1 MTDLTPLYPL
11 LLEPSLHVK
20 VWGGRQLADVM
31 GKPLPTDEPYGESW
45 ELHDSATIANGDLA
59 GHCLGD
65 VLALY
70 GAALVG
76 PGSDPADG
84 FPLLVKL
91 LDAADWLSVQVHPD
105 DAQAAELEGQPR
117 GKTEAWYILAAD
129 EGAQLV
135 IGVKPGTDRDEM
147 AAAIRDNRLEALLVY
162 AEIRPGDSLY
172 MPAGTVH
179 AIGPGTLIYE
189 VQQSSDTT
197 YRLYDWGRPGLDG
210 QPRPLHIDK
219 GVGVSNTE
227 SLPRLRHNNLNSDT
241 EQHIIEGEYFAT
253 ALHLLAPTLSTPLD
267 TGGDSFHVL
276 TCITGRARISTD
288 SATVAMQKGQTVLVP
303 AALGQYTLAGQG
315 RVLRSWQTNG

>member
-1 MTDLTPLYPL
+1 MSELPPLYPL
-11 LLEPSLHVK
+11 LLHPSLHVK

-31 GKPLPTDEPYGESW
+31 GKNLPTAEPYGESW
-45 ELHDSATIANGDLA
+45 ELHDSATVAEGMLA
-59 GHCLGD
+59 GRRLGN
-65 VLALY
+65 VLAQY
-70 GAALVG
+70 GTALIG
-76 PGSDPADG
+76 PGSDPAEG

-117 GKTEAWYILAAD
+117 GKTEAWYILAAEPD
-129 EGAQLV
+129 ARLV

-147 AAAIRDNRLEALLVY
+147 AAAIRENRLEALLVY
-162 AEIRPGDSLY
+162 ADIRAGDALY

-219 GVGVSNTE
+219 GVRVSNTE
-227 SLPRLRHNNLNSDT
+227 SLPRLSHTQRSGES
-241 EQHIIEGEYFAT
+241 EQRIIEGEFFT
-253 ALHLLAPTLSTPLD
+253 TVLHLLAPTAPADLD
-267 TGGDSFHVL
+267 TGGDTFHAL
-276 TCITGRARISTD
+276 TCIEGRARVSTERV
-288 SATVAMQKGQTVLVP
+288 SVAMQKGQTVLVP
-303 AALGQYTLAGQG
+303 AAVGAYSLAGQG
-315 RVLRSWQTNG
+315 QVLRSWQGE